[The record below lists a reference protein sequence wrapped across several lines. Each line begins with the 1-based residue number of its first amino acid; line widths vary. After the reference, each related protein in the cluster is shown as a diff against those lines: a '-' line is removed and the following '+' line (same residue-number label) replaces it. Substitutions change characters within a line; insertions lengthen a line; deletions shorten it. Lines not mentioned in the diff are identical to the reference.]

1 MGALLKGSI
10 AGRRRYFRSALKT
23 GSGRSVGARGIF
35 ALYRRSC
42 KTLGRCNHAEIADH
56 WWNRRRWSMSFRDG
70 PDKPAARLHSS
81 LICLVRVF
89 EPGQFEGN
97 SGRSALL
104 LVAVDL
110 CDACRS
116 AGGVLNIAPT
126 GMPDAGYGPE
136 TK

>member
-35 ALYRRSC
+35 GLYRRSC

-56 WWNRRRWSMSFRDG
+56 WWNRRRWSMSFPDG
-70 PDKPAARLHSS
+70 PDKRAARLHSS

-104 LVAVDL
+104 LVAVGKTLYVTRADRPL
-110 CDACRS
+110 EFS
-116 AGGVLNIAPT
+116 I
-126 GMPDAGYGPE
+126 
-136 TK
+136 